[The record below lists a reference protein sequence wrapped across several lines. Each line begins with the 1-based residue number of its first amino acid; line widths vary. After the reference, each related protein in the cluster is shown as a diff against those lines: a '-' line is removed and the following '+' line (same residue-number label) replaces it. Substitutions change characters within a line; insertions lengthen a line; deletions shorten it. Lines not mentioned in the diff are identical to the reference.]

1 MDREQN
7 GLEEIKMTFKILPTA
22 DIRKLRHEV
31 LWPHK
36 TSFEECVID
45 PDEIETTFHMGAIED
60 NVVVGTSTFLI
71 DINAKFETNSQYRL
85 RAMATSPS
93 VRGKQVGRQIIE
105 ASIEKLKKMNIDLLW
120 CDARLEATGFY
131 EKLGLQ
137 MKGEIYDVPNIG
149 PHKLMY
155 IELK

>member
-1 MDREQN
+1 MILKE
-7 GLEEIKMTFKILPTA
+7 LPTA

-36 TSFEECVID
+36 ASFEECVIE
-45 PDEIETTFHMGAIED
+45 PDEIDTTFHMGAIED
-60 NVVVGTSTFLI
+60 GVVVGTSTFLV
-71 DINAKFETNSQYRL
+71 DINDKFDTKSQYRL

-93 VRGKQVGRQIIE
+93 VRGKHVGRQIIE
-105 ASIEKLKKMNIDLLW
+105 ASIEKLKNMGIDLLW

-137 MKGEIYDVPNIG
+137 MKGEIYNVPNIG

>member
-1 MDREQN
+1 VN
-7 GLEEIKMTFKILPTA
+7 NIKKMILKELPTA
-22 DIRKLRHEV
+22 DIRQLRHEV

-36 TSFEECVID
+36 DSYIDCVIE
-45 PDEIETTFHMGAIED
+45 PDEVETTFHMGAVEND
-60 NVVVGTSTFLI
+60 TVVGTSTFLI
-71 DINAKFETNSQYRL
+71 DINDTFETKSQYRL

-93 VRGKQVGRQIIE
+93 VRGKQVGRKIIE
-105 ASIEKLKKMNIDLLW
+105 ASIEKLKQMDIDLLW

-131 EKLGLQ
+131 EQLGLQ

-155 IELK
+155 IKLK

>member
-1 MDREQN
+1 MNIQELQ
-7 GLEEIKMTFKILPTA
+7 TS

-36 TSFEECVID
+36 PSFEDCVIE
-45 PDEIETTFHMGAIED
+45 PDYVSTTFHMGAIEND
-60 NVVVGTSTFLI
+60 IVVGTSTFLI
-71 DINAKFETNSQYRL
+71 DINDKFDTTSQYRL
-85 RAMATSPS
+85 RAMATSRS

-105 ASIEKLKKMNIDLLW
+105 ASIERLKNMNIDLLW

-131 EKLGLQ
+131 EKLGFK
-137 MKGEIYDVPNIG
+137 MKGEIYNVPDIG

-155 IELK
+155 LKLNKND

>member
-1 MDREQN
+1 MILKE
-7 GLEEIKMTFKILPTA
+7 LPTA

-36 TSFEECVID
+36 DSFKDCVIE
-45 PDEIETTFHMGAIED
+45 PDGIDTTFHMGAIE
-60 NVVVGTSTFLI
+60 NNIVVGTSTFLV
-71 DINAKFETNSQYRL
+71 DINDKFNTKSQYRL

-105 ASIEKLKKMNIDLLW
+105 VSIEKLKNMGVELLW

-155 IELK
+155 IKLT

>member
-1 MDREQN
+1 MILKE
-7 GLEEIKMTFKILPTA
+7 LPTA

-36 TSFEECVID
+36 DSFEDCVIE
-45 PDEIETTFHMGAIED
+45 PDEIKTTFHMGAIEND
-60 NVVVGTSTFLI
+60 TVVGTSTFLI
-71 DINAKFETNSQYRL
+71 DINDRFETKSQYRL
-85 RAMATSPS
+85 RAMATSPK

-105 ASIEKLKKMNIDLLW
+105 TSIKKLKNMNIDLLW

-131 EKLGLQ
+131 EKLGFK
-137 MKGEIYDVPNIG
+137 MKGDIYHVPNIG

-155 IELK
+155 FELKKTK

>member
-1 MDREQN
+1 MK
-7 GLEEIKMTFKILPTA
+7 IKEL
-22 DIRKLRHEV
+22 DITNIKALRHEV

-36 TSFEECVID
+36 PSFEDCVIE
-45 PDEIETTFHMGAIED
+45 PDELESTFHMGAVEKDI
-60 NVVVGTSTFLI
+60 VVGTSTFLV
-71 DINAKFETNSQYRL
+71 DINDKFDTKSQYRL
-85 RAMATSPS
+85 RAMATSPA

-105 ASIEKLKKMNIDLLW
+105 ASIEKLKNMGIELLW

-131 EKLGLQ
+131 EKLGMK

-155 IELK
+155 LELK

>member
-1 MDREQN
+1 M
-7 GLEEIKMTFKILPTA
+7 EIKLV
-22 DIRKLRHEV
+22 DISEIKQLRHEV

-36 TSFEECVID
+36 NSYKACVIE
-45 PDEIETTFHMGAIED
+45 PDTIDTTFHMGAIED
-60 NVVVGTSTFLI
+60 SIVVGTSTFLI
-71 DINAKFETNSQYRL
+71 DMNDKFDTKSQYRL

-93 VRGKQVGRQIIE
+93 VRGKQVGRKIIE

-131 EKLGLQ
+131 ERLGFK
-137 MKGEIYDVPNIG
+137 MKGEIYNVPEIG

-155 IELK
+155 IKLK

>member
-1 MDREQN
+1 MT
-7 GLEEIKMTFKILPTA
+7 IKELPAA

-36 TSFEECVID
+36 SSFEDCMIE
-45 PDEIETTFHMGAIED
+45 PDHISTTFHMGALE
-60 NVVVGTSTFLI
+60 NNEVVGTSTFLI
-71 DINAKFETNSQYRL
+71 DVNEKFDTKCQYRL

-105 ASIEKLKKMNIDLLW
+105 ASIQKLKNMKIDLLW

-131 EKLGLQ
+131 EKLGFT
-137 MKGEIYDVPNIG
+137 MMGEIYNVPNIG

-155 IELK
+155 LKLK

>member
-1 MDREQN
+1 MT
-7 GLEEIKMTFKILPTA
+7 IKELPAA

-31 LWPHK
+31 LWSHK
-36 TSFEECVID
+36 PSFEDCVIE
-45 PDEIETTFHMGAIED
+45 PDYVETTFHMGALE
-60 NVVVGTSTFLI
+60 NHKVVGTSTFLI
-71 DINAKFETNSQYRL
+71 DINDKFDTTSQYRL

-105 ASIEKLKKMNIDLLW
+105 VSIEKLKNMSIDLLW

-131 EKLGLQ
+131 EKLGFK
-137 MKGEIYDVPNIG
+137 MKGELYNVPDIG

-155 IELK
+155 LKLK